1 MILIISHKEDY
12 TTDYLINI
20 LNKRGISYHRLNT
33 DDIGVKHEIIYRSD
47 SDITIS
53 IDGHENFKSIWFRR
67 TKSPNLSFSNE
78 NERAFFV
85 KDFKSFLNNLWSS
98 LEIKNWISK
107 PNDIDKAENKLLQ
120 LKIAKNIGFEIPK
133 TVVSTDKKRIEL
145 FFKENNERVIVKPLF
160 GGRFFEN
167 GKAKLIFTNR
177 VKKEHILNG
186 KDFISFPMIFQQEI
200 IKQYELRVTV
210 VDDKV
215 FSAKVDS
222 QANISTQLDWRKDR
236 TQFTKYNLPKSI
248 AEMCKA
254 IVRTLNLKF
263 GAIDLIKTDSGYVF
277 LEINPNGQWV
287 WIEKDTGLK
296 ISDEII
302 NFLTK

>member
-12 TTDYLINI
+12 TSDYLINI
-20 LNKRGISYHRLNT
+20 LNKREIPYHRLNT
-33 DDIGVKHEIIYRSD
+33 DDIGIKH
-47 SDITIS
+47 DINYQSGSNIRIS
-53 IDGHENFKSIWFRR
+53 IDGYENFKSIWFRR
-67 TKSPNLSFSNE
+67 TKSPDFSFSNE

-85 KDFKSFLNNLWSS
+85 KDFKAFLNNLWSS
-98 LEIKNWISK
+98 LDVKNWISH
-107 PNDIDKAENKLLQ
+107 PYNIDKAENKLYQ
-120 LKIAKNIGFEIPK
+120 LKIAKSIGFDIPQ
-133 TVVSTDKKRIEL
+133 TIVSTDKEKIEL
-145 FFKENNERVIVKPLF
+145 FFKDNNEQVIIKPLF

-167 GKAKLIFTNR
+167 GKAKLIFTNK

-200 IKQYELRVTV
+200 IKEYELRVTV

-222 QANISTQLDWRKDR
+222 QSNVSTQLDWRKDR
-236 TQFTKYNLPKSI
+236 TQFTKYNLPESI
-248 AEMCKA
+248 TEKCKE

-287 WIEKDTGLK
+287 WIENDTGLK

-302 NFLTK
+302 KLLTK